1 MLKRASFVEV
11 NTHSLRHNFNAV
23 KNIVPK
29 DACVMAVVKANA
41 YGAGALKASE
51 IFLQEGANYLGVATL
66 DEALELR
73 SHFSQTPILILGY
86 SPNANAS
93 MLIDNDLSAMVFS
106 LEQAE
111 IFSQMALKA
120 KKRLKVH
127 LKIDTGMHRLG
138 LEPNFK
144 SIETIKKIRA
154 LKGLEVE
161 GIFTHL
167 SNADANI
174 KTHAKNQMKAFN
186 AFLEQLLDQKI
197 EFQYRHAYNSAGI
210 LSLCNGNE
218 NRLLNLYRPGIMLY
232 GFYPSNEM
240 KESSQTIL
248 KNVISLKARIV
259 QIKRVKKGEFIGYGE
274 HFYTNEETLVGVLAL
289 GYADGLVRALGNRI
303 QVAINNQLAP
313 LIGKVCMDQC
323 FVKLNNI
330 EAKEGDEVILFGDKS
345 TKANDASEIATLLNT
360 IPYEVISTLSKRLER
375 VYVWN
380 KIM

>member
-11 NTHSLRHNFNAV
+11 NTASLRHNFSAV
-23 KNIVPK
+23 KSIVPK
-29 DACVMAVVKANA
+29 DAHIMAVVKANA
-41 YGAGALKASE
+41 YGAGTIKASE
-51 IFLQEGANYLGVATL
+51 IFLQEGANYLGVAVL

-73 SHFSQTPILILGY
+73 SHFPKTPILILGY
-86 SPNANAS
+86 SPNSNAS

-111 IFSQMALKA
+111 VFSQMALKSQ
-120 KKRLKVH
+120 KRLKIH

-144 SIETIKKIRA
+144 SIEIIKKIRT

-232 GFYPSNEM
+232 GFYPSNGM
-240 KESSQTIL
+240 KESCPTIL
-248 KNVISLKARIV
+248 KNVISLKAQIV
-259 QIKRVKKGEFIGYGE
+259 QIRSVKKGEFIGYGE

-289 GYADGLVRALGNRI
+289 GYADGLMRALGNRI
-303 QVAINNQLAP
+303 QVVINNQLAP

-330 EAKEGDEVILFGDKS
+330 QAKEGDEVILFGDKS
-345 TKANDASEIATLLNT
+345 AKANDASEIAMLLNT
-360 IPYEVISTLSKRLER
+360 IPYETISTLSKRLER
-375 VYVWN
+375 VY
-380 KIM
+380 I

>member
-11 NTHSLRHNFNAV
+11 NTASLRHNFSAV
-23 KNIVPK
+23 KSIVPK
-29 DACVMAVVKANA
+29 DAHIMAVVKANA
-41 YGAGALKASE
+41 YGAGAIKASE

-73 SHFSQTPILILGY
+73 SHFSKTPILILGY
-86 SPNANAS
+86 SPNSNAS
-93 MLIDNDLSAMVFS
+93 MLIDNDLSAMIFS

-111 IFSQMALKA
+111 VFSQMALKSQ
-120 KKRLKVH
+120 KRLKIH

-144 SIETIKKIRA
+144 SIEIIKKIRA

-167 SNADANI
+167 SNADAKI

-218 NRLLNLYRPGIMLY
+218 NRFLNLYRPGIMLY
-232 GFYPSNEM
+232 GFYPSNGM
-240 KESSQTIL
+240 KETCPTIL
-248 KNVISLKARIV
+248 KNVISLKAQIV
-259 QIKRVKKGEFIGYGE
+259 QIRSVKKGEFIGYGE

-289 GYADGLVRALGNRI
+289 GYADGLMRALGNRI

-330 EAKEGDEVILFGDKS
+330 QAKEGDEVILFGDKS
-345 TKANDASEIATLLNT
+345 AKANDASEIATLLNT
-360 IPYEVISTLSKRLER
+360 IPYETISTLSKRLER
-375 VYVWN
+375 VY
-380 KIM
+380 I

>member
-11 NTHSLRHNFNAV
+11 NSASLRHNFSAV
-23 KNIVPK
+23 KSIVPK
-29 DACVMAVVKANA
+29 DAHIMAVVKANA
-41 YGAGALKASE
+41 YGTGAIKASE

-73 SHFSQTPILILGY
+73 SHFSKTPILILGY

-93 MLIDNDLSAMVFS
+93 MLIDNDLSAMIFS

-111 IFSQMALKA
+111 VFSQMALKSQ
-120 KKRLKVH
+120 KRLKIH

-144 SIETIKKIRA
+144 SIEIIKKIRA
-154 LKGLEVE
+154 LKGLEIE

-186 AFLEQLLDQKI
+186 AFLEQLLNQKI

-218 NRLLNLYRPGIMLY
+218 NRFLNLYRPGIMLY
-232 GFYPSNEM
+232 GFYPSNGM
-240 KESSQTIL
+240 KETCPTIL
-248 KNVISLKARIV
+248 KNVISLKAQIV
-259 QIKRVKKGEFIGYGE
+259 QIRSVKKGEFIGYGE

-289 GYADGLVRALGNRI
+289 GYADGLMRALGNRI

-323 FVKLNNI
+323 FIKLNNI
-330 EAKEGDEVILFGDKS
+330 QAKEGDEVILFGDKS
-345 TKANDASEIATLLNT
+345 AKANDASEIAALLNT
-360 IPYEVISTLSKRLER
+360 IPYETISTLSKRLER
-375 VYVWN
+375 VY
-380 KIM
+380 I

>member
-11 NTHSLRHNFNAV
+11 NSASLRHNFSAV
-23 KNIVPK
+23 KSIVPK
-29 DACVMAVVKANA
+29 DAHIMAVVKANA
-41 YGAGALKASE
+41 YGAGAIKASE

-73 SHFSQTPILILGY
+73 SHFSKTPILILGY
-86 SPNANAS
+86 SPNTNAS
-93 MLIDNDLSAMVFS
+93 MLIDNDLSAMIFS

-111 IFSQMALKA
+111 VFSQTALKSQ
-120 KKRLKVH
+120 KRLKIH

-167 SNADANI
+167 SNADAKI

-218 NRLLNLYRPGIMLY
+218 NRFLNLYRPGIMLY
-232 GFYPSNEM
+232 GFYPSNGM
-240 KESSQTIL
+240 KETCPTIL
-248 KNVISLKARIV
+248 KNVISLKAQIV
-259 QIKRVKKGEFIGYGE
+259 QIRSVKKGEFIGYGE

-289 GYADGLVRALGNRI
+289 GYADGLMRALGNRI

-330 EAKEGDEVILFGDKS
+330 QAKEGDEVILFGDKS
-345 TKANDASEIATLLNT
+345 AKANDASEIAALLNT
-360 IPYEVISTLSKRLER
+360 IPYETISTLSKRLER
-375 VYVWN
+375 VY
-380 KIM
+380 I

>member
-11 NTHSLRHNFNAV
+11 NTASLRHNFSAV
-23 KNIVPK
+23 KSIVPK
-29 DACVMAVVKANA
+29 DAHIMAVVKANA
-41 YGAGALKASE
+41 YGAGAIKASE

-73 SHFSQTPILILGY
+73 SYFSKTPILILGY

-111 IFSQMALKA
+111 VFSQMALKSQ
-120 KKRLKVH
+120 KRLKVH

-144 SIETIKKIRA
+144 SIEIIKKIRA

-167 SNADANI
+167 SNADAKI

-240 KESSQTIL
+240 KESCPTIL
-248 KNVISLKARIV
+248 KNVISLKAQIV
-259 QIKRVKKGEFIGYGE
+259 QIRSVKKGEFIGYGE

-289 GYADGLVRALGNRI
+289 GYADGLARALGNRI

-323 FVKLNNI
+323 FVKLNDI
-330 EAKEGDEVILFGDKS
+330 QAKEGDEVILFGDKS
-345 TKANDASEIATLLNT
+345 AKANDASEIAVLLNT
-360 IPYEVISTLSKRLER
+360 IAYETISTLSKRLER
-375 VYVWN
+375 VY
-380 KIM
+380 I

>member
-11 NTHSLRHNFNAV
+11 DTASLRHNFSAV
-23 KNIVPK
+23 KSIVPK
-29 DACVMAVVKANA
+29 DAHIMAIVKANA
-41 YGAGALKASE
+41 YGAGAIKASE

-73 SHFSQTPILILGY
+73 SHFSKTPILILGY
-86 SPNANAS
+86 SPNSNAS
-93 MLIDNDLSAMVFS
+93 MLIDNDLSAMIFS

-111 IFSQMALKA
+111 VFSQMALKSQ
-120 KKRLKVH
+120 KRLKIH

-144 SIETIKKIRA
+144 SIEIIKKIRA
-154 LKGLEVE
+154 LKGLEIE

-167 SNADANI
+167 SNADAKI
-174 KTHAKNQMKAFN
+174 KTHAKNQIKAFN

-218 NRLLNLYRPGIMLY
+218 NRFLNLYRPGIMLY
-232 GFYPSNEM
+232 GFYPSNGM
-240 KESSQTIL
+240 KETCPTIL
-248 KNVISLKARIV
+248 KNVISLKAQIV
-259 QIKRVKKGEFIGYGE
+259 QIRSVKKGEFIGYGE

-289 GYADGLVRALGNRI
+289 GYADGLMRALGNRI

-323 FVKLNNI
+323 FIKLNNI
-330 EAKEGDEVILFGDKS
+330 QAKEGDEVILFGDKS
-345 TKANDASEIATLLNT
+345 AKANDASEIAALLNT
-360 IPYEVISTLSKRLER
+360 IPYETISTLSKRLER
-375 VYVWN
+375 VY
-380 KIM
+380 I

>member
-11 NTHSLRHNFNAV
+11 NTASLRHNFSAV
-23 KNIVPK
+23 KSIVPK
-29 DACVMAVVKANA
+29 DAHIMAVVKANA

-73 SHFSQTPILILGY
+73 SYFSKTPILILGY
-86 SPNANAS
+86 SPNSNAS

-106 LEQAE
+106 FEQAE
-111 IFSQMALKA
+111 VFSQMALKSQ
-120 KKRLKVH
+120 KRLKVH

-144 SIETIKKIRA
+144 SIETIKKIRT
-154 LKGLEVE
+154 LKGLEIE

-167 SNADANI
+167 SNADAKI

-186 AFLEQLLDQKI
+186 AFLEQLLNQKI

-240 KESSQTIL
+240 KESCPTIL
-248 KNVISLKARIV
+248 KNVISLKAQIV
-259 QIKRVKKGEFIGYGE
+259 QIRSVKKGEFIGYGE

-289 GYADGLVRALGNRI
+289 GYADGLMRALGNRI

-330 EAKEGDEVILFGDKS
+330 QAKEGDEVILFGDKS
-345 TKANDASEIATLLNT
+345 AKANDASEIAALLNT
-360 IPYEVISTLSKRLER
+360 IAYETISTLSKRLER
-375 VYVWN
+375 VY
-380 KIM
+380 I

>member
-11 NTHSLRHNFNAV
+11 NTASLRHNFNAV
-23 KNIVPK
+23 KSIVPK

-41 YGAGALKASE
+41 YGAGAIKASE

-73 SHFSQTPILILGY
+73 SHFSKTPILILGY
-86 SPNANAS
+86 SPNANVS

-111 IFSQMALKA
+111 VFSQMALKA
-120 KKRLKVH
+120 KKRLKIH

-167 SNADANI
+167 SNADAKI

-186 AFLEQLLDQKI
+186 AFLEQLLNQKI

-248 KNVISLKARIV
+248 KNVISLKAQIV
-259 QIKRVKKGEFIGYGE
+259 QIRSVKKGEFIGYGE

-289 GYADGLVRALGNRI
+289 GYADGLARALGNRI

-323 FVKLNNI
+323 FVKLNDI
-330 EAKEGDEVILFGDKS
+330 QAKEGDEVILFGDKS
-345 TKANDASEIATLLNT
+345 AKANDASEIAALLNT
-360 IPYEVISTLSKRLER
+360 IAYETISTLSKRLER
-375 VYVWN
+375 VY
-380 KIM
+380 I

>member
-11 NTHSLRHNFNAV
+11 NSASLRHNFSAV
-23 KNIVPK
+23 KSIVPK
-29 DACVMAVVKANA
+29 DAHIMAVVKANA
-41 YGAGALKASE
+41 YGAGAIKASE
-51 IFLQEGANYLGVATL
+51 IFLQEGANYLGVAAL

-73 SHFSQTPILILGY
+73 SHFSKTPILILGY

-111 IFSQMALKA
+111 VFSQMALKSQ
-120 KKRLKVH
+120 KRLKVH

-144 SIETIKKIRA
+144 SIEIIKKIRA

-167 SNADANI
+167 SNADAKI

-218 NRLLNLYRPGIMLY
+218 NRFLNLYRPGIMLY
-232 GFYPSNEM
+232 GFYPSNGM
-240 KESSQTIL
+240 KESCPTIL

-259 QIKRVKKGEFIGYGE
+259 QIRSVKKGEFIGYGE

-323 FVKLNNI
+323 FVKLNDI
-330 EAKEGDEVILFGDKS
+330 QAKEGDEVILFGDKS
-345 TKANDASEIATLLNT
+345 TKANDASEIAMLLNT
-360 IPYEVISTLSKRLER
+360 IAYETISTLSKRLER
-375 VYVWN
+375 VY
-380 KIM
+380 I

>member
-11 NTHSLRHNFNAV
+11 DTASLRHNFSAV
-23 KNIVPK
+23 KSIIPK
-29 DACVMAVVKANA
+29 DAHIMAVVKANA
-41 YGAGALKASE
+41 YGAGAIKASE

-73 SHFSQTPILILGY
+73 SHFSKTPILILGY
-86 SPNANAS
+86 SPNSNAS
-93 MLIDNDLSAMVFS
+93 MLIDNDLSAMIFS

-111 IFSQMALKA
+111 VFSQMALKSQ
-120 KKRLKVH
+120 KRLKIH

-144 SIETIKKIRA
+144 SIEIIKKIRA
-154 LKGLEVE
+154 LKGLEIE

-167 SNADANI
+167 SNADAKI

-210 LSLCNGNE
+210 LSLCNGDE

-232 GFYPSNEM
+232 GFYPSNGM
-240 KESSQTIL
+240 KETCPTIL
-248 KNVISLKARIV
+248 KNVISLKAQIV
-259 QIKRVKKGEFIGYGE
+259 QIRSVKKGEFIGYGE

-289 GYADGLVRALGNRI
+289 GYADGLMRALGNRI

-323 FVKLNNI
+323 FIKLNNI
-330 EAKEGDEVILFGDKS
+330 QAKEGDEVILFGDKS
-345 TKANDASEIATLLNT
+345 AKANDASEIAALLNT
-360 IPYEVISTLSKRLER
+360 IPYETISTLSKRLER
-375 VYVWN
+375 VY
-380 KIM
+380 I

>member
-11 NTHSLRHNFNAV
+11 DSASLRHNFSAV
-23 KNIVPK
+23 KSIVPK
-29 DACVMAVVKANA
+29 DAHIMAVVKANA
-41 YGAGALKASE
+41 YGVGAIKASE

-73 SHFSQTPILILGY
+73 SHFSKTPILILGY
-86 SPNANAS
+86 SPNSNAS
-93 MLIDNDLSAMVFS
+93 MLIDNDLSAMIFS

-111 IFSQMALKA
+111 VFSQMALKSQ
-120 KKRLKVH
+120 KRLKIH

-144 SIETIKKIRA
+144 SIEIIKKIRA
-154 LKGLEVE
+154 LRGLEVE

-167 SNADANI
+167 SNADAKI

-218 NRLLNLYRPGIMLY
+218 NRFLNLYRPGIMLY
-232 GFYPSNEM
+232 GFYPSNGM
-240 KESSQTIL
+240 KETCPTIL
-248 KNVISLKARIV
+248 KNVISLKAQIV
-259 QIKRVKKGEFIGYGE
+259 QIRSVKKGEFIGYGE

-289 GYADGLVRALGNRI
+289 GYADGLMRALGNRI

-330 EAKEGDEVILFGDKS
+330 QAKEGDEVILFGDKS
-345 TKANDASEIATLLNT
+345 AKANDASEIAALLNT
-360 IPYEVISTLSKRLER
+360 IPYETISTLSKRLER
-375 VYVWN
+375 VY
-380 KIM
+380 I

>member
-11 NTHSLRHNFNAV
+11 NSTSLRHNFSAV
-23 KNIVPK
+23 KSIVPK
-29 DACVMAVVKANA
+29 DAHIMAVVKANA
-41 YGAGALKASE
+41 YGAGAIKASE

-73 SHFSQTPILILGY
+73 SHFSKTPILILGY

-93 MLIDNDLSAMVFS
+93 MLIDNDLSAMIFS

-111 IFSQMALKA
+111 IFSQMALKSQ
-120 KKRLKVH
+120 KRLKIH

-144 SIETIKKIRA
+144 SIEIIKKIRT

-167 SNADANI
+167 SNADAKI

-186 AFLEQLLDQKI
+186 TFLEQLLNQKI

-232 GFYPSNEM
+232 GFYPSNGM
-240 KESSQTIL
+240 KETCPTIL
-248 KNVISLKARIV
+248 KNVISLKAQIV
-259 QIKRVKKGEFIGYGE
+259 QIRSVKKGEFIGYGE

-289 GYADGLVRALGNRI
+289 GYADGLMRALGNRI

-330 EAKEGDEVILFGDKS
+330 QAKEGDEVILFGDKS
-345 TKANDASEIATLLNT
+345 AKANDASEIAALLNT
-360 IPYEVISTLSKRLER
+360 IPYETISTLSKRLER
-375 VYVWN
+375 VY
-380 KIM
+380 I

>member
-11 NTHSLRHNFNAV
+11 NTASLRHNFNAV
-23 KNIVPK
+23 KSIVPK
-29 DACVMAVVKANA
+29 DAHIMAVVKANA
-41 YGAGALKASE
+41 YGAGAIKASE
-51 IFLQEGANYLGVATL
+51 IFLQEGANYLGVAAL

-73 SHFSQTPILILGY
+73 SHFPKTPILILGY
-86 SPNANAS
+86 SPNSNAS

-111 IFSQMALKA
+111 VFSQMALKSQ
-120 KKRLKVH
+120 KRLKVH

-154 LKGLEVE
+154 LKGLEIE

-167 SNADANI
+167 SNADAKI

-240 KESSQTIL
+240 KESCPTIL
-248 KNVISLKARIV
+248 KNVISLKAQIV
-259 QIKRVKKGEFIGYGE
+259 QIRSVKKGEFIGYGE

-289 GYADGLVRALGNRI
+289 GYADGLMRTLGNRI

-330 EAKEGDEVILFGDKS
+330 QAKEGDEVILFGDKS
-345 TKANDASEIATLLNT
+345 ANANDASEIATLLNT
-360 IPYEVISTLSKRLER
+360 IAYETISTLSKRLER
-375 VYVWN
+375 VY
-380 KIM
+380 I

>member
-11 NTHSLRHNFNAV
+11 NSASLRHNFSAV
-23 KNIVPK
+23 KSIIPK
-29 DACVMAVVKANA
+29 DAHIMAVVKANA
-41 YGAGALKASE
+41 YGAGAIKASE

-73 SHFSQTPILILGY
+73 SHFSKTPILILGY
-86 SPNANAS
+86 SPNSNAS
-93 MLIDNDLSAMVFS
+93 MLIDNDLSAMIFS

-111 IFSQMALKA
+111 VFSQMALKSQ
-120 KKRLKVH
+120 KRLKIH

-144 SIETIKKIRA
+144 SIEIIKKIRA
-154 LKGLEVE
+154 LKGLEIE

-167 SNADANI
+167 SNADAKI

-186 AFLEQLLDQKI
+186 AFLEQLLNQKI

-210 LSLCNGNE
+210 LSLCNGDE

-232 GFYPSNEM
+232 GFYPSNGM
-240 KESSQTIL
+240 KESCPTIL
-248 KNVISLKARIV
+248 KNVISLKAQIV
-259 QIKRVKKGEFIGYGE
+259 QIRSVKKGEFIGYGE

-289 GYADGLVRALGNRI
+289 GYADGLMRALGNRI

-323 FVKLNNI
+323 FIKLNNI
-330 EAKEGDEVILFGDKS
+330 QAKEGDEVILFGDKS
-345 TKANDASEIATLLNT
+345 AKANDASEIAALLNT
-360 IPYEVISTLSKRLER
+360 IPYETISTLSKRLER
-375 VYVWN
+375 VY
-380 KIM
+380 I

>member
-11 NTHSLRHNFNAV
+11 DTASLRHNFSAV
-23 KNIVPK
+23 KSIVPK

-41 YGAGALKASE
+41 YGAGAIKASE
-51 IFLQEGANYLGVATL
+51 IFLQEGAHYLGVATL

-73 SHFSQTPILILGY
+73 SHFPKTPILILGY
-86 SPNANAS
+86 SPNSNAS
-93 MLIDNDLSAMVFS
+93 MLIDNDLSAMIFS

-111 IFSQMALKA
+111 VFSQMALKSQ
-120 KKRLKVH
+120 KRLKIH

-144 SIETIKKIRA
+144 SIEIIKKIRA

-167 SNADANI
+167 SNADTKI

-218 NRLLNLYRPGIMLY
+218 NRFLNLYRPGIMLY
-232 GFYPSNEM
+232 GFYPSNGM
-240 KESSQTIL
+240 KETCPTIL
-248 KNVISLKARIV
+248 KNVISLKAQIV
-259 QIKRVKKGEFIGYGE
+259 QIRSVKKGEFIGYGE

-289 GYADGLVRALGNRI
+289 GYADGLMRALGNRI

-323 FVKLNNI
+323 FIKLNNI
-330 EAKEGDEVILFGDKS
+330 QAKEGDEVILFGDKS
-345 TKANDASEIATLLNT
+345 AKANDASEIAALLNT
-360 IPYEVISTLSKRLER
+360 IPYETISTLSKRLER
-375 VYVWN
+375 VY
-380 KIM
+380 I

>member
-11 NTHSLRHNFNAV
+11 NTASLRHNFSAV
-23 KNIVPK
+23 KSIVPK

-41 YGAGALKASE
+41 YGAGAIKASE

-73 SHFSQTPILILGY
+73 SHFSKAPILILGY
-86 SPNANAS
+86 SPNTNAS

-111 IFSQMALKA
+111 VFSQMALKSQ
-120 KKRLKVH
+120 KRLKIH

-144 SIETIKKIRA
+144 SIEIIKKIRT
-154 LKGLEVE
+154 LKGLEIE

-167 SNADANI
+167 SNADAKI

-274 HFYTNEETLVGVLAL
+274 HFYTNEETLVGILAL

-345 TKANDASEIATLLNT
+345 AKANDASEIATLLNT

-375 VYVWN
+375 VYV
-380 KIM
+380 

>member
-11 NTHSLRHNFNAV
+11 NTASLRHNFSAV
-23 KNIVPK
+23 KSIVPK
-29 DACVMAVVKANA
+29 DAHIMAVVKANA
-41 YGAGALKASE
+41 YGAGAIKASE

-73 SHFSQTPILILGY
+73 SHFSKTPILILGY
-86 SPNANAS
+86 SPNPNAS
-93 MLIDNDLSAMVFS
+93 MLIDNDLSAMIFS

-111 IFSQMALKA
+111 VFSQMALKSQ
-120 KKRLKVH
+120 KRLKIH

-144 SIETIKKIRA
+144 SIETIKKIRT

-167 SNADANI
+167 SNADAKI

-240 KESSQTIL
+240 KESCPTIL
-248 KNVISLKARIV
+248 KNVISLKAQIV
-259 QIKRVKKGEFIGYGE
+259 QIRSVKKGEFIGYGE

-289 GYADGLVRALGNRI
+289 GYADGLMRALGNRI

-330 EAKEGDEVILFGDKS
+330 QAKEGDEVILFGDKS
-345 TKANDASEIATLLNT
+345 ARANDASEIAALLNT
-360 IPYEVISTLSKRLER
+360 IPYETISTLSKRLER
-375 VYVWN
+375 VY
-380 KIM
+380 I

>member
-11 NTHSLRHNFNAV
+11 NTASLRHNFSAV
-23 KNIVPK
+23 KSIVPK
-29 DACVMAVVKANA
+29 DAHIMAVVKANA
-41 YGAGALKASE
+41 YGAGAIKASE

-73 SHFSQTPILILGY
+73 SHFSKTPILILGY
-86 SPNANAS
+86 SPNSNAS

-106 LEQAE
+106 FEQAE
-111 IFSQMALKA
+111 IFSQMALKSQ
-120 KKRLKVH
+120 KRLKVH
-127 LKIDTGMHRLG
+127 IKIDTGMHRLG

-154 LKGLEVE
+154 LKGLEIE

-167 SNADANI
+167 SNADAKI

-240 KESSQTIL
+240 KESCPTIL
-248 KNVISLKARIV
+248 KNVVSLKAQIV
-259 QIKRVKKGEFIGYGE
+259 QIRSVKKGEFIGYGE

-289 GYADGLVRALGNRI
+289 GYADGLMRALGNRI

-330 EAKEGDEVILFGDKS
+330 QAKEGDEVILFGDKS
-345 TKANDASEIATLLNT
+345 ARANDASEIAMLLNT
-360 IPYEVISTLSKRLER
+360 IAYETISTLSKRLER
-375 VYVWN
+375 VY
-380 KIM
+380 I

>member
-11 NTHSLRHNFNAV
+11 NSASLRHNFGAV
-23 KNIVPK
+23 KSIVPK
-29 DACVMAVVKANA
+29 DAHIMAVVKANA
-41 YGAGALKASE
+41 YGAGAIKASE

-73 SHFSQTPILILGY
+73 SHFSKTPILILGY

-93 MLIDNDLSAMVFS
+93 MLIDNDLSAMIFS

-111 IFSQMALKA
+111 VFSQMALKSQ
-120 KKRLKVH
+120 KRLKIH

-144 SIETIKKIRA
+144 SIEIIKKIRT
-154 LKGLEVE
+154 LKGLEIE

-167 SNADANI
+167 SNADAKI

-218 NRLLNLYRPGIMLY
+218 NRFLNLYRPGIMLY
-232 GFYPSNEM
+232 GFYPSNGM
-240 KESSQTIL
+240 KETCPTIL
-248 KNVISLKARIV
+248 KNVISLKAQIV
-259 QIKRVKKGEFIGYGE
+259 QIRSVKKGEFIGYGE

-289 GYADGLVRALGNRI
+289 GYADGLMRALGNRI

-323 FVKLNNI
+323 FIKLNNI
-330 EAKEGDEVILFGDKS
+330 QAKEGDEVILFGDKS
-345 TKANDASEIATLLNT
+345 AKANDASEIAALLNT
-360 IPYEVISTLSKRLER
+360 IPYETISTLSKRLER
-375 VYVWN
+375 VY
-380 KIM
+380 I

>member
-11 NTHSLRHNFNAV
+11 NSASLRHNFSAV
-23 KNIVPK
+23 KSIVPK
-29 DACVMAVVKANA
+29 DAHIMAVVKANA
-41 YGAGALKASE
+41 YGAGAIKASE

-73 SHFSQTPILILGY
+73 SHFSKTPILILGY
-86 SPNANAS
+86 NPNANAS
-93 MLIDNDLSAMVFS
+93 MLIDNDLSAMIFS

-111 IFSQMALKA
+111 VFSQMALKSQ
-120 KKRLKVH
+120 KRLKIH

-144 SIETIKKIRA
+144 SIEIIKKIRA
-154 LKGLEVE
+154 LKGLEIE

-167 SNADANI
+167 SNADAKI

-186 AFLEQLLDQKI
+186 AFLEQLLNQKI

-232 GFYPSNEM
+232 GFYPSNGM
-240 KESSQTIL
+240 KETCPTIL
-248 KNVISLKARIV
+248 KNVISLKAQIV
-259 QIKRVKKGEFIGYGE
+259 QIRSVKKGEFIGYGE

-289 GYADGLVRALGNRI
+289 GYADGLMRALGNRI

-330 EAKEGDEVILFGDKS
+330 QAKEGDEVILFGDKS
-345 TKANDASEIATLLNT
+345 AKANDASEIAALLNT
-360 IPYEVISTLSKRLER
+360 IPYETISTLSKRLER
-375 VYVWN
+375 IY
-380 KIM
+380 I

>member
-11 NTHSLRHNFNAV
+11 DTASLRHNFSAV
-23 KNIVPK
+23 KSIIPK
-29 DACVMAVVKANA
+29 DAHIMAVVKANA
-41 YGAGALKASE
+41 YGAGAIKASE

-73 SHFSQTPILILGY
+73 SRFSKTPILILGY
-86 SPNANAS
+86 SPNSNAS
-93 MLIDNDLSAMVFS
+93 MLIDNDLSAMIFS

-111 IFSQMALKA
+111 VFSKMALKSQ
-120 KKRLKVH
+120 KRLKIH

-144 SIETIKKIRA
+144 SIEIIKKICA
-154 LKGLEVE
+154 LKGLEIE

-167 SNADANI
+167 SNADAKI

-186 AFLEQLLDQKI
+186 AFLEQLLNQKI

-218 NRLLNLYRPGIMLY
+218 NRFLNLYRPGIMLY
-232 GFYPSNEM
+232 GFYPSNGM
-240 KESSQTIL
+240 KETCPTIL
-248 KNVISLKARIV
+248 KNVISLKAQIV
-259 QIKRVKKGEFIGYGE
+259 QIRSVKKGEFIGYGE

-289 GYADGLVRALGNRI
+289 GYADGLMRALGNRI

-345 TKANDASEIATLLNT
+345 AKANDASEIATLLNT
-360 IPYEVISTLSKRLER
+360 IPYETISTLSKRLER
-375 VYVWN
+375 VY
-380 KIM
+380 I

>member
-11 NTHSLRHNFNAV
+11 NTASLRHNFSAV
-23 KNIVPK
+23 KSIVPK
-29 DACVMAVVKANA
+29 DAHIMAVVKANA
-41 YGAGALKASE
+41 YGAGAIKASE

-73 SHFSQTPILILGY
+73 SHFSKTPILILGY
-86 SPNANAS
+86 SPNSNAS
-93 MLIDNDLSAMVFS
+93 MLIDNDLSAMIFS

-111 IFSQMALKA
+111 VFTQMALKSQ
-120 KKRLKVH
+120 KRLKIH

-144 SIETIKKIRA
+144 SIEIIKKIRA
-154 LKGLEVE
+154 LKGLEIE

-167 SNADANI
+167 SNADAKI

-218 NRLLNLYRPGIMLY
+218 NRFLNLYRPGIMLY

-240 KESSQTIL
+240 KESCPTIL
-248 KNVISLKARIV
+248 KNVISLKAQIV
-259 QIKRVKKGEFIGYGE
+259 QIRSVKKGEFIGYGE

-289 GYADGLVRALGNRI
+289 GYADGLMRALGNRI
-303 QVAINNQLAP
+303 QVVINNQLAP

-345 TKANDASEIATLLNT
+345 AKANDASEIAMLLNT
-360 IPYEVISTLSKRLER
+360 IPYETISTLSKRLER
-375 VYVWN
+375 IY
-380 KIM
+380 I

>member
-11 NTHSLRHNFNAV
+11 NSASLRHNFSAV
-23 KNIVPK
+23 KSIVPK
-29 DACVMAVVKANA
+29 DAHIMAVVKANA
-41 YGAGALKASE
+41 YGAGAIKASE

-73 SHFSQTPILILGY
+73 SHFSKTPILILGY
-86 SPNANAS
+86 SPNSNAS
-93 MLIDNDLSAMVFS
+93 MLIDNDLSAMIFS

-111 IFSQMALKA
+111 VFSQMALKSQ
-120 KKRLKVH
+120 KRLKIH

-144 SIETIKKIRA
+144 SIEIIKKIRA

-167 SNADANI
+167 SNADAKI

-186 AFLEQLLDQKI
+186 AFLEQLLNQKI

-218 NRLLNLYRPGIMLY
+218 NRFLNLYRPGIMLY
-232 GFYPSNEM
+232 GFYPSDGM
-240 KESSQTIL
+240 KETCPTIL
-248 KNVISLKARIV
+248 KNVISLKAQIV
-259 QIKRVKKGEFIGYGE
+259 QIRSVKKGEFIGYGE

-289 GYADGLVRALGNRI
+289 GYADGLMRALGNRI

-330 EAKEGDEVILFGDKS
+330 QAKEGDEVILFGDKS
-345 TKANDASEIATLLNT
+345 AKANDASEIAALLNT
-360 IPYEVISTLSKRLER
+360 IPYETISTLSKRLER
-375 VYVWN
+375 VY
-380 KIM
+380 I

>member
-11 NTHSLRHNFNAV
+11 NSASLRHNFSTV
-23 KNIVPK
+23 KSIVPK
-29 DACVMAVVKANA
+29 DAHIMAVVKANA
-41 YGAGALKASE
+41 YGAGAIKASE

-73 SHFSQTPILILGY
+73 SHFSKTPILILGY
-86 SPNANAS
+86 SPNSNAS
-93 MLIDNDLSAMVFS
+93 MLIDNDLSAMIFS

-111 IFSQMALKA
+111 IFSQTALKSQ
-120 KKRLKVH
+120 KRLKIH

-144 SIETIKKIRA
+144 SIEIIKKIRA
-154 LKGLEVE
+154 LKGLEIE

-167 SNADANI
+167 SNADAKI

-186 AFLEQLLDQKI
+186 AFLDQLLDQKI

-218 NRLLNLYRPGIMLY
+218 NRFLNLYRPGIMLY
-232 GFYPSNEM
+232 GFYPSNGM
-240 KESSQTIL
+240 KETCPTIL
-248 KNVISLKARIV
+248 KNVISLKAQIV
-259 QIKRVKKGEFIGYGE
+259 QIRSVKKGEFIGYGE

-289 GYADGLVRALGNRI
+289 GYADGLMRALGNRI

-330 EAKEGDEVILFGDKS
+330 QAKEGDEVILFGDKS
-345 TKANDASEIATLLNT
+345 AKANDASEIAALLNT
-360 IPYEVISTLSKRLER
+360 IPYETISTLSKRLER
-375 VYVWN
+375 VY
-380 KIM
+380 I

>member
-11 NTHSLRHNFNAV
+11 NSASLRHNFGAV
-23 KNIVPK
+23 KSIVPK
-29 DACVMAVVKANA
+29 DAHIMAVVKANA
-41 YGAGALKASE
+41 YGAGAIKASE

-73 SHFSQTPILILGY
+73 SHFSKTPILILGY
-86 SPNANAS
+86 SPNSNAS
-93 MLIDNDLSAMVFS
+93 MLIDNDLSAMIFS

-111 IFSQMALKA
+111 VFSQMALKSQ
-120 KKRLKVH
+120 KRLKIH

-144 SIETIKKIRA
+144 SIEIIKKIRA
-154 LKGLEVE
+154 LKGLEIE

-167 SNADANI
+167 GNADAKI

-186 AFLEQLLDQKI
+186 AFLEQLLNQKI

-232 GFYPSNEM
+232 GFYPSNGM
-240 KESSQTIL
+240 KETCPTIL
-248 KNVISLKARIV
+248 KNVISLKAQIV
-259 QIKRVKKGEFIGYGE
+259 QIRSVKKGEFIGYGE

-289 GYADGLVRALGNRI
+289 GYADGLMRALGNRI

-330 EAKEGDEVILFGDKS
+330 QAKEGDEVILFGDKS
-345 TKANDASEIATLLNT
+345 AKANDASEIAALLNT
-360 IPYEVISTLSKRLER
+360 IPYETISTLSKRLER
-375 VYVWN
+375 VY
-380 KIM
+380 I

>member
-11 NTHSLRHNFNAV
+11 NTASLRHNFSAV
-23 KNIVPK
+23 KSIVPK
-29 DACVMAVVKANA
+29 DAHIMAVVKANA
-41 YGAGALKASE
+41 YGAGAIKASE

-73 SHFSQTPILILGY
+73 SYFSKTPILILGY

-93 MLIDNDLSAMVFS
+93 MLIDNDLSTMVFS
-106 LEQAE
+106 FEQAE
-111 IFSQMALKA
+111 VFSQMALKSQ
-120 KKRLKVH
+120 KRLKVH

-154 LKGLEVE
+154 LKGLEIE

-167 SNADANI
+167 SNADAKI

-232 GFYPSNEM
+232 GFYPSNEV
-240 KESSQTIL
+240 KQSCPTIL
-248 KNVISLKARIV
+248 KNVISLKAQIV
-259 QIKRVKKGEFIGYGE
+259 QIRSVKKGEFIGYGE

-289 GYADGLVRALGNRI
+289 GYADGLARALGNRI

-345 TKANDASEIATLLNT
+345 AKANDASEIAVLLNT
-360 IPYEVISTLSKRLER
+360 IPYETISTLSKRLER
-375 VYVWN
+375 VY
-380 KIM
+380 I

>member
-11 NTHSLRHNFNAV
+11 NTASLRHNFSAV
-23 KNIVPK
+23 KSIVPK
-29 DACVMAVVKANA
+29 DAHIMAVVKANA
-41 YGAGALKASE
+41 YGAGAIKASE

-73 SHFSQTPILILGY
+73 SHFSKTPILVLGY
-86 SPNANAS
+86 SPNSNAS
-93 MLIDNDLSAMVFS
+93 MLIDNDLSAMIFS

-111 IFSQMALKA
+111 VFSQMALKSQ
-120 KKRLKVH
+120 KRLKIH

-144 SIETIKKIRA
+144 SIEIIKKIRA
-154 LKGLEVE
+154 LKGLEIE

-174 KTHAKNQMKAFN
+174 KTHAKNQMKTFN
-186 AFLEQLLDQKI
+186 AFLEQLLNQKI

-232 GFYPSNEM
+232 GFYPSNGM
-240 KESSQTIL
+240 KETCPTIL
-248 KNVISLKARIV
+248 KNVISLKAQIV
-259 QIKRVKKGEFIGYGE
+259 QIRSVKKGEFIGYGE

-289 GYADGLVRALGNRI
+289 GYADGLMRALGNRI

-330 EAKEGDEVILFGDKS
+330 QAKEGDEVILFGDKS
-345 TKANDASEIATLLNT
+345 AKANDASEIAALLNT
-360 IPYEVISTLSKRLER
+360 IPYETISTLSKRLER
-375 VYVWN
+375 VY
-380 KIM
+380 I

>member
-11 NTHSLRHNFNAV
+11 NTASLRHNFSAV
-23 KNIVPK
+23 KSIVPK
-29 DACVMAVVKANA
+29 DAHIMAVVKANA
-41 YGAGALKASE
+41 YGAGAIKASE

-73 SHFSQTPILILGY
+73 SHFSKTPILILGY
-86 SPNANAS
+86 SPNSNAS
-93 MLIDNDLSAMVFS
+93 MLIDNDLSAMIFS

-111 IFSQMALKA
+111 VFSQMALKSQ
-120 KKRLKVH
+120 KRLKIH

-144 SIETIKKIRA
+144 SIEIIKKIRA

-186 AFLEQLLDQKI
+186 AFLEQLLNQKI

-232 GFYPSNEM
+232 GFYPSNGM
-240 KESSQTIL
+240 KETCPTIL
-248 KNVISLKARIV
+248 KNVISLKAQIV
-259 QIKRVKKGEFIGYGE
+259 QIRSVKKGEFIGYGE

-289 GYADGLVRALGNRI
+289 GYADGLMRALGNRI

-330 EAKEGDEVILFGDKS
+330 QAKEGDEVILFGDKS
-345 TKANDASEIATLLNT
+345 AKANDASEIAALLNT
-360 IPYEVISTLSKRLER
+360 IPYETISTLSKRLER
-375 VYVWN
+375 VY
-380 KIM
+380 I

>member
-11 NTHSLRHNFNAV
+11 DTASLRHNFSAV
-23 KNIVPK
+23 KSIVPK

-41 YGAGALKASE
+41 YGAGAIKASE

-73 SHFSQTPILILGY
+73 SHFPKTPILILGY
-86 SPNANAS
+86 SPNSNAS

-111 IFSQMALKA
+111 VFSQMALKSQ
-120 KKRLKVH
+120 KRLKVH

-154 LKGLEVE
+154 LKGLEIE

-167 SNADANI
+167 SNADAKI

-232 GFYPSNEM
+232 GFYPSNGM
-240 KESSQTIL
+240 KESCPTIL
-248 KNVISLKARIV
+248 KNVISLKAQIV
-259 QIKRVKKGEFIGYGE
+259 QIRSVKKGEFIGYGE

-289 GYADGLVRALGNRI
+289 GYADGLARALGNRI
-303 QVAINNQLAP
+303 QVVINNQLAP

-323 FVKLNNI
+323 FVKLNDI
-330 EAKEGDEVILFGDKS
+330 QAKEGDEVILFGDKS
-345 TKANDASEIATLLNT
+345 AKANDASEIAALLNT
-360 IPYEVISTLSKRLER
+360 IAYETISTLSKRLER
-375 VYVWN
+375 VY
-380 KIM
+380 I

>member
-11 NTHSLRHNFNAV
+11 NSASLRHNFSAV
-23 KNIVPK
+23 KSIIPK
-29 DACVMAVVKANA
+29 DAYIMAVVKANA
-41 YGAGALKASE
+41 YGAGAIKASE

-73 SHFSQTPILILGY
+73 SHFSKTPILILGY

-93 MLIDNDLSAMVFS
+93 MLIDNDLSAMIFS

-111 IFSQMALKA
+111 VFSQMALKSQ
-120 KKRLKVH
+120 KRLKIH

-144 SIETIKKIRA
+144 SIEIIKKIRA

-167 SNADANI
+167 SNADAKI

-232 GFYPSNEM
+232 GFYPSNGM
-240 KESSQTIL
+240 KETCPTIL
-248 KNVISLKARIV
+248 KNVISLKAQIV
-259 QIKRVKKGEFIGYGE
+259 QIRSVKKGEFIGYGK

-289 GYADGLVRALGNRI
+289 GYADGLMRALGNRI

-330 EAKEGDEVILFGDKS
+330 QAKEGDEVILFGDKS
-345 TKANDASEIATLLNT
+345 AKANDASEIAALLNT
-360 IPYEVISTLSKRLER
+360 IPYETISTLSKRLER
-375 VYVWN
+375 VY
-380 KIM
+380 I

>member
-11 NTHSLRHNFNAV
+11 NTASLRHNFSAV
-23 KNIVPK
+23 KRIVPK
-29 DACVMAVVKANA
+29 DAHIMAVVKANA
-41 YGAGALKASE
+41 YGAGAIKASE

-73 SHFSQTPILILGY
+73 SHFSKTPILILGY
-86 SPNANAS
+86 SPNSNAS
-93 MLIDNDLSAMVFS
+93 MLIDNDLSAMIFS

-111 IFSQMALKA
+111 VFSQMALKSQ
-120 KKRLKVH
+120 KRLKIH

-144 SIETIKKIRA
+144 SIEIIKKIRA

-167 SNADANI
+167 SNADAKI

-218 NRLLNLYRPGIMLY
+218 NRFLNLYRPGIMLY
-232 GFYPSNEM
+232 GFYPSNGM
-240 KESSQTIL
+240 KETCPTIL
-248 KNVISLKARIV
+248 KNVISLKAQIV
-259 QIKRVKKGEFIGYGE
+259 QIRSVKKGEFIGYGE

-345 TKANDASEIATLLNT
+345 AKANDASEIAALLNT
-360 IPYEVISTLSKRLER
+360 IPYETISTLSKRLER
-375 VYVWN
+375 VY
-380 KIM
+380 I

>member
-11 NTHSLRHNFNAV
+11 NSASLRHNFSAV
-23 KNIVPK
+23 KSIVPK
-29 DACVMAVVKANA
+29 DAHIMAVVKANA
-41 YGAGALKASE
+41 YGAGAIKASE

-73 SHFSQTPILILGY
+73 SHFSKTPILILGY
-86 SPNANAS
+86 SPNSNAS
-93 MLIDNDLSAMVFS
+93 MLIDNDLSAMIFS

-111 IFSQMALKA
+111 VFSQMALKSQ
-120 KKRLKVH
+120 KRLKIH

-138 LEPNFK
+138 LEPNSK
-144 SIETIKKIRA
+144 SIEIIKKIRA

-167 SNADANI
+167 SNADAKI

-186 AFLEQLLDQKI
+186 AFLEQLLNQKI
-197 EFQYRHAYNSAGI
+197 EFQYRHAYNSAGV

-218 NRLLNLYRPGIMLY
+218 NRFLNLYRPGIMLY
-232 GFYPSNEM
+232 GFYPSNGM
-240 KESSQTIL
+240 KETCPTIL
-248 KNVISLKARIV
+248 KNVISLKAQIV
-259 QIKRVKKGEFIGYGE
+259 QIRSVKKGEFIGYGE

-289 GYADGLVRALGNRI
+289 GYADGLARTLGNRI

-330 EAKEGDEVILFGDKS
+330 QAKEGDEVILFGDKS
-345 TKANDASEIATLLNT
+345 AKANDASEIAALLNT
-360 IPYEVISTLSKRLER
+360 IPYETISTLSKRLER
-375 VYVWN
+375 VY
-380 KIM
+380 I

>member
-11 NTHSLRHNFNAV
+11 NTASLRHNFNAV
-23 KNIVPK
+23 KSIVPK

-41 YGAGALKASE
+41 YGAGAIKASE

-73 SHFSQTPILILGY
+73 SHFSKTPILILGY

-111 IFSQMALKA
+111 VFSQMALKA
-120 KKRLKVH
+120 KKHLKIH

-144 SIETIKKIRA
+144 SIEIIKKIRA

-186 AFLEQLLDQKI
+186 AFLEQLLNQKI

-248 KNVISLKARIV
+248 KNVISLKAQIV
-259 QIKRVKKGEFIGYGE
+259 QIRSVKKGELIGYGE

-289 GYADGLVRALGNRI
+289 GYADGLARALGNRI

-323 FVKLNNI
+323 FVKLNDI
-330 EAKEGDEVILFGDKS
+330 QAKEGDEVILFGDKS
-345 TKANDASEIATLLNT
+345 AKANDASEIAALLNT
-360 IPYEVISTLSKRLER
+360 IPYETISTLSKRLER
-375 VYVWN
+375 VY
-380 KIM
+380 I

>member
-11 NTHSLRHNFNAV
+11 NSASLRHNFSAV
-23 KNIVPK
+23 KSIVPK
-29 DACVMAVVKANA
+29 DAHIMAVVKANA
-41 YGAGALKASE
+41 YGAGAIKASE

-73 SHFSQTPILILGY
+73 SHFSKTPILILGY
-86 SPNANAS
+86 SPNSNAS
-93 MLIDNDLSAMVFS
+93 MLIDNDLSTMIFS

-111 IFSQMALKA
+111 VFSQMALKSQ
-120 KKRLKVH
+120 KRLKIH

-167 SNADANI
+167 SNADAKI
-174 KTHAKNQMKAFN
+174 KTHAKNQMEAFN

-218 NRLLNLYRPGIMLY
+218 NRFLNLYRPGIMLY
-232 GFYPSNEM
+232 GFYPSNGM
-240 KESSQTIL
+240 KETCPTIL
-248 KNVISLKARIV
+248 KNVISLKAQIV
-259 QIKRVKKGEFIGYGE
+259 QIRSVKKGEFIGYGE

-289 GYADGLVRALGNRI
+289 GYADGLMRALGNRI

-330 EAKEGDEVILFGDKS
+330 QAKEGDEAILFGDKS
-345 TKANDASEIATLLNT
+345 AKANDASEIAALLNT
-360 IPYEVISTLSKRLER
+360 IPYETISTLSKRLER
-375 VYVWN
+375 VY
-380 KIM
+380 I

>member
-11 NTHSLRHNFNAV
+11 DTASLRHNFSAV
-23 KNIVPK
+23 KSIVPK

-41 YGAGALKASE
+41 YGAGAIKASE
-51 IFLQEGANYLGVATL
+51 IFLQEGANYLGVAAL

-73 SHFSQTPILILGY
+73 SHFPKTPILILGY
-86 SPNANAS
+86 SPNSNAS

-111 IFSQMALKA
+111 VFSQMALKSQ
-120 KKRLKVH
+120 KRLKVH

-144 SIETIKKIRA
+144 SIEIIKKIRA
-154 LKGLEVE
+154 LKGLEIE

-167 SNADANI
+167 SNADAKI

-240 KESSQTIL
+240 KESCPTIL
-248 KNVISLKARIV
+248 KNVISLKAQIV
-259 QIKRVKKGEFIGYGE
+259 QIRSVKKGEFIGYGE

-289 GYADGLVRALGNRI
+289 GYADGLARALGNRI

-330 EAKEGDEVILFGDKS
+330 QAKEGDEVILFGDKS
-345 TKANDASEIATLLNT
+345 AKANDASEIAALLNT
-360 IPYEVISTLSKRLER
+360 IAYETISTLSKRLER
-375 VYVWN
+375 VY
-380 KIM
+380 I

>member
-11 NTHSLRHNFNAV
+11 DTASLRHNFGAV
-23 KNIVPK
+23 KRIVPK
-29 DACVMAVVKANA
+29 DAHIMAVVKANA
-41 YGAGALKASE
+41 YGVGAIKASE

-73 SHFSQTPILILGY
+73 SHFSKTPILILGY
-86 SPNANAS
+86 SPNSNAS
-93 MLIDNDLSAMVFS
+93 MLIDNDLSAMIFS

-111 IFSQMALKA
+111 VFSQMALKSQ
-120 KKRLKVH
+120 KRLKIH

-144 SIETIKKIRA
+144 SIEIIKKICA
-154 LKGLEVE
+154 LKGLEIE

-167 SNADANI
+167 SNADAKI

-186 AFLEQLLDQKI
+186 AFLEQLLNQKI

-218 NRLLNLYRPGIMLY
+218 NRFLNLYRPGIMLY
-232 GFYPSNEM
+232 GFYPSNGM
-240 KESSQTIL
+240 KETCPTIL
-248 KNVISLKARIV
+248 KNVISLKAQIV
-259 QIKRVKKGEFIGYGE
+259 QIRSVKKGEFIGYGE

-289 GYADGLVRALGNRI
+289 GYADGLIRALGNRI

-345 TKANDASEIATLLNT
+345 AKANDASEIAALLNT
-360 IPYEVISTLSKRLER
+360 IPYETISTLSKRLER
-375 VYVWN
+375 VY
-380 KIM
+380 I

>member
-11 NTHSLRHNFNAV
+11 NTASLRHNFSAV
-23 KNIVPK
+23 KSIVPK
-29 DACVMAVVKANA
+29 DAHIMAVVKANA
-41 YGAGALKASE
+41 YGAGAIKASE
-51 IFLQEGANYLGVATL
+51 IFLQEGVNYLGVATL

-73 SHFSQTPILILGY
+73 SHFSKTPILILGY
-86 SPNANAS
+86 SPNSNAS
-93 MLIDNDLSAMVFS
+93 MLIDNDLSAMIFS

-111 IFSQMALKA
+111 VFSQMALKSQ
-120 KKRLKVH
+120 KRLKIH

-144 SIETIKKIRA
+144 SIEIIKKIRA

-167 SNADANI
+167 SNADAKI

-186 AFLEQLLDQKI
+186 AFLEQLLNQKI

-232 GFYPSNEM
+232 GFYPSNGM
-240 KESSQTIL
+240 KETYPTIL
-248 KNVISLKARIV
+248 KNVISLKAQIV
-259 QIKRVKKGEFIGYGE
+259 QIRSVKKGEFIGYGE

-289 GYADGLVRALGNRI
+289 GYADGLMRALGNRI

-330 EAKEGDEVILFGDKS
+330 QAKEGDEVILFGDKS
-345 TKANDASEIATLLNT
+345 AKANDASEIAALLNT
-360 IPYEVISTLSKRLER
+360 IPYETISTLSKRLER
-375 VYVWN
+375 VY
-380 KIM
+380 I

>member
-11 NTHSLRHNFNAV
+11 NSASLRHNFGAV
-23 KNIVPK
+23 KSIVPK
-29 DACVMAVVKANA
+29 DAHIMAVVKANA
-41 YGAGALKASE
+41 YGAGAIKASE

-66 DEALELR
+66 YEALELR
-73 SHFSQTPILILGY
+73 SHFSKTPILILGY
-86 SPNANAS
+86 SPNSNAS
-93 MLIDNDLSAMVFS
+93 MLIDNDLSAMIFS

-111 IFSQMALKA
+111 VFSQMALKSQ
-120 KKRLKVH
+120 KRLKIH

-144 SIETIKKIRA
+144 SIEIIKKIRA

-167 SNADANI
+167 SNADAKI
-174 KTHAKNQMKAFN
+174 KTHAKNQMEAFN

-218 NRLLNLYRPGIMLY
+218 NRFLNLYRPGIMLY
-232 GFYPSNEM
+232 GFYPSNGM
-240 KESSQTIL
+240 KETCPTIL
-248 KNVISLKARIV
+248 KNVISLKAQIV
-259 QIKRVKKGEFIGYGE
+259 QIRSVKKGEFIGYGE

-289 GYADGLVRALGNRI
+289 GYADGLMRALGNRI

-330 EAKEGDEVILFGDKS
+330 QAKEGDEVILFGDKS
-345 TKANDASEIATLLNT
+345 AKANDASEIAVLLNT
-360 IPYEVISTLSKRLER
+360 IPYETISTLSKRLER
-375 VYVWN
+375 VY
-380 KIM
+380 I

>member
-11 NTHSLRHNFNAV
+11 NTASLRHNFNAV
-23 KNIVPK
+23 KSIVPK

-86 SPNANAS
+86 SPNTNAS
-93 MLIDNDLSAMVFS
+93 MLIDNDLSTMVFS

-111 IFSQMALKA
+111 VFSQVALKSQ
-120 KKRLKVH
+120 KRLKIH

-138 LEPNFK
+138 LEPTFK

-274 HFYTNEETLVGVLAL
+274 HFYTNKETLVGVLAL
-289 GYADGLVRALGNRI
+289 GYADGLMRALGNRI

-323 FVKLNNI
+323 FVKLNDI

-345 TKANDASEIATLLNT
+345 AKANDANEIATLLNT
-360 IPYEVISTLSKRLER
+360 IPYETISTLSKRLER
-375 VYVWN
+375 VYV
-380 KIM
+380 

>member
-11 NTHSLRHNFNAV
+11 NTASLRHNFSAV
-23 KNIVPK
+23 KSIVPK
-29 DACVMAVVKANA
+29 DAHIMAVVKANA
-41 YGAGALKASE
+41 YGAGAIKASE

-73 SHFSQTPILILGY
+73 SHFSKTPILILGY
-86 SPNANAS
+86 SPNPNAS
-93 MLIDNDLSAMVFS
+93 MLIDNDLSAMIFS

-111 IFSQMALKA
+111 VFSQMALKSQ
-120 KKRLKVH
+120 KRLKIH

-144 SIETIKKIRA
+144 SIEIIKKICA
-154 LKGLEVE
+154 LKGLEIE

-167 SNADANI
+167 SNADAKI

-186 AFLEQLLDQKI
+186 AFLEQLLNQKI

-218 NRLLNLYRPGIMLY
+218 NRFLNLYRPGIMLY
-232 GFYPSNEM
+232 GFYPSNGM
-240 KESSQTIL
+240 KETCPTIL
-248 KNVISLKARIV
+248 KNVISLKAQIV
-259 QIKRVKKGEFIGYGE
+259 QIRSVKKGEFIGYGE

-289 GYADGLVRALGNRI
+289 GYADGLMRALGNRI
-303 QVAINNQLAP
+303 QVAINHQLAP

-330 EAKEGDEVILFGDKS
+330 QAKEGDEVILFGDKS
-345 TKANDASEIATLLNT
+345 AKANDASEIAALLNT
-360 IPYEVISTLSKRLER
+360 IPYETISTLSKRLER
-375 VYVWN
+375 VY
-380 KIM
+380 I